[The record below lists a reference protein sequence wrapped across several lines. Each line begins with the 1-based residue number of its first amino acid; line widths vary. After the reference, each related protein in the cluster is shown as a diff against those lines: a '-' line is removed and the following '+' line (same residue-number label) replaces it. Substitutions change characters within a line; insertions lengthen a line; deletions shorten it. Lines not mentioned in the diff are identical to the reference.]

1 MEAPYAANMGVYV
14 FKKAVLQDLL
24 SNQFPDAIDF
34 SRDVLGPACH
44 SLDIRAFQF
53 KGYWR
58 DVGSLKSYYDT
69 SMDLIKDHSAVS
81 IVVLCWCPS
90 CVARMCVKAGGVVV
104 LSKRCAV

>member
-1 MEAPYAANMGVYV
+1 MPASTLTQRPAGPADVDESMEAPYAANMGVYV

-24 SNQFPDAIDF
+24 SRQFPDAIDF

-58 DVGSLKSYYDT
+58 DVGSLKSYYDA

-81 IVVLCWCPS
+81 RS
-90 CVARMCVKAGGVVV
+90 
-104 LSKRCAV
+104 CAVTL